1 MARTSWTE
9 RLNVAVNII
18 VIVFIAFVLFRPGGL
33 ATTQIGK
40 LRKGSSERQAIQGTW
55 PRLTMGGRPL
65 AASLAGGSDRVIVE
79 FSDYECPFCRTAHT
93 QLEQTIQAAGGAT
106 LVYRHLPLSQIHP
119 QADPAARAA
128 ICSEKVGR
136 FPQMHRRLFET
147 TEWRKDP
154 DWGKEALAVG
164 IADTTA
170 FRTCLTDTATS
181 RRLAEDRQL
190 AERLGIK
197 ATPTFVSQGGTHLGV
212 PKPEDLRRIMEK

>member
-1 MARTSWTE
+1 MARTSWMD

-18 VIVFIAFVLFRPGGL
+18 VILFIGFVLFRPGGL
-33 ATTQIGK
+33 ASSQIGK
-40 LRKGSSERQAIQGTW
+40 LRRDAGVRQTIEGAW
-55 PRLTMGGRPL
+55 PRLTEGARPL
-65 AASLAGGSDRVIVE
+65 AASLAGGSDDVIVE

-93 QLEQTIQAAGGAT
+93 QLEQTIRAAGGAT

-128 ICSEKVGR
+128 ICSEKQGR
-136 FPQMHRRLFET
+136 FPQMHARLFET

-170 FRTCLTDTATS
+170 FRTCLSDTATS
-181 RRLAEDRQL
+181 RRLAEDRL
-190 AERLGIK
+190 MAERLGVK
-197 ATPTFVSQGGTHLGV
+197 ATPTFVSRAGTHLGV
-212 PKPEDLRRIMEK
+212 PKPEDLRRIMGR